1 MNAFGAWWIAFSA
14 EWNRR
19 RGRTAP
25 PSTAL
30 RAAQMPARETG
41 MVVGGHERDAV
52 HIAPDHVLQK
62 GPPVDFGLEDG
73 NRDTEDTAAAA
84 STGSGSRRYGS
95 ATNYAAPA
103 RFFVASV
110 QEVVAHST
118 HPLLAAASATRCDTG
133 TGRVFV

>member
-1 MNAFGAWWIAFSA
+1 
-14 EWNRR
+14 
-19 RGRTAP
+19 
-25 PSTAL
+25 
-30 RAAQMPARETG
+30 
-41 MVVGGHERDAV
+41 MVVGGHEHDAV

-84 STGSGSRRYGS
+84 STGPGSRRYRS
-95 ATNYAAPA
+95 VTNNAVPA

-118 HPLLAAASATRCDTG
+118 HLLVAAASATRCNTV
-133 TGRVFV
+133 TGRVSV